1 MIESEADLLVAL
13 QGVSKSV
20 SKALASGKAVVK
32 ALEKLDSPKTLER
45 QDYLDDAISV
55 LKTADLK
62 SFGCDAQ
69 QKEIIRSLEDRLH
82 KLRVTAHQTLIVG
95 IGNAVQNPAH
105 LRVICD
111 NPLVIYVHPLT
122 LEVQFNQ
129 MKSTWTYAH
138 EPLQTVSLDPGEIM
152 DAHKMLLET
161 FRASRVDS
169 QHFWEILKMAYEMV
183 LIKKSIPAGS
193 SIDIVELLPPLA
205 WIWPNQV
212 AMKKTPAS
220 LPRYLLA
227 YQLQK
232 LRTDG
237 LLSHKGW
244 RLELGTA
251 TGGSTRQKSNV
262 LFVPMGHSEGQYYL
276 SLCFKQ
282 A

>member
-1 MIESEADLLVAL
+1 MIESEADLLVAM
-13 QGVSKSV
+13 QGVAKSV

-32 ALEKLDSPKTLER
+32 ALEKLDSPKSLER

-55 LKTADLK
+55 LKTADLN
-62 SFGCDAQ
+62 SFGCNVQ
-69 QKEIIRSLEDRLH
+69 QKDIVKALEERLH
-82 KLRVTAHQTLIVG
+82 KLRITAHQTLITG
-95 IGNAVQNPAH
+95 ISKSVLNPQH
-105 LRVICD
+105 LRVISD

-122 LEVQFNQ
+122 LEVQFGQ

-138 EPLQTVSLDPGEIM
+138 EQLQTASLDPGEIM
-152 DAHKMLLET
+152 DAHKMLIET
-161 FRASRVDS
+161 FRASRIDS
-169 QHFWEILKMAYEMV
+169 QHFWECLKMAYDMV
-183 LIKKSIPAGS
+183 LMKNSEHAGAC
-193 SIDIVELLPPLA
+193 IDIVELLQPLA
-205 WIWPNQV
+205 WLWPNQV
-212 AMKKTPAS
+212 AMKKSPAN

-232 LRTDG
+232 LRADG

-251 TGGSTRQKSNV
+251 TGGSTRNKSNV
-262 LFVPMGHSEGQYYL
+262 LFVPMGASEGQYYL